1 MQKQLQLRMD
11 MAVFLQDTVKEM
23 AKDIRS
29 QHDGG
34 ADKSVNN
41 LLKLLEDVG
50 AHQYL
55 IVQRTRMG
63 WLVDTSPSPA
73 GYWNVGVVALASS
86 PTHVPVGTV
95 CYCCPGAWVLLH
107 RSDWGRRCPMTP
119 SSHAPSCS
127 RTRSHWTTS
136 LEPR

>member
-50 AHQYL
+50 ASSTVAASL
-55 IVQRTRMG
+55 
-63 WLVDTSPSPA
+63 SPA
-73 GYWNVGVVALASS
+73 LIPTSMEAWAALL
-86 PTHVPVGTV
+86 
-95 CYCCPGAWVLLH
+95 C
-107 RSDWGRRCPMTP
+107 RRRC
-119 SSHAPSCS
+119 CCCCCCCF
-127 RTRSHWTTS
+127 
-136 LEPR
+136 L